1 MLTKTTAVTIFLSL
15 LTFAGLFMLDSFSFF
30 LWLLLASGEWVC
42 CFVLLAILDWRET
55 PSAIQ
60 WRQNEG
66 YLALMKRE
74 QTARLM
80 ALYGVNP
87 KELEA

>member
-1 MLTKTTAVTIFLSL
+1 
-15 LTFAGLFMLDSFSFF
+15 
-30 LWLLLASGEWVC
+30 
-42 CFVLLAILDWRET
+42 VLLAILDWRET

-87 KELEA
+87 KEFEA